1 MKKTLLI
8 TIVLLV
14 SIVKLGF
21 AQNINI
27 DGKSYSVD
35 TLSYF
40 KAGPGTYYSSL
51 RLQSNNRLDV
61 FFLHVDL
68 TLPHVQLKAALGR
81 DSIYTGERP
90 SELAKRKSK
99 EGEVYFAGTN
109 ADFYVTQGYV
119 GYPVGGTIV
128 NSELATIPN
137 SRRIFSIDDQKI
149 PHIGVMSYAG
159 NIITATETWTIN
171 TVNHL
176 RNENQMVLYNQ
187 HNGKVTRTNAFG
199 TEVLVELLPNQTW
212 GSNKNIRVKVIKIE
226 TNKGSMAIPKNQAVL
241 SGHGTA
247 AAKLNTLKVNDELD
261 INFALSVNGIQNN
274 FMQMVGGDNRLPMLW
289 NGVVEANINNI
300 WNELHPRTGI
310 GFSQDKTKIIFCVVD
325 GRGASAGVTT
335 KQLAELMQ
343 WAGAH
348 TAFNMDGGGSSA
360 MYVKE
365 FGPMNTTSDG
375 SERAVANAI
384 YAVSTS
390 PTDNNVAEIMSYE
403 ATLKLPPY
411 GIFKPRFLAYNQ
423 YGMLLN
429 KDLQDVQLSCDPAI
443 GHINSDGFFVAA
455 PNGNGVLNANYN
467 GIQTQ
472 IKIKIVQEA
481 EIAIRLDSVVVDNFK
496 HYAIEVQSKIGLNT
510 MQIQPN
516 ALTWTV
522 EDPAICDVQNGIV
535 NALSNGRTR
544 VFGQLGNFKDTVVV
558 IVETPTHRNLVQDNF
573 SNTSNWQL
581 TASLSSWNASLNNN
595 ELPANWQH
603 GARINY
609 IFKTTRAPFIKLTQP
624 LRIYGLPDSVKIVVN
639 TQSAKFNNIIVGM
652 RTANSNTTA
661 VNFTNIAQNTDVEL
675 KFPISQFVSNTADR
689 LSYPLRFEYMTLFLD
704 AAGHVQDKEYNI
716 FVKDISLTYNNITSS
731 VINNC
736 IKSGFVIYPNP
747 ANSDEIFVS
756 SKSFLEPSATIN
768 VYNTAGQLLQSKKRI
783 DSVEQQSMD
792 ISSLPKGNYILQIQ
806 HNKGYESQKFSKQ

>member
-1 MKKTLLI
+1 MKKILLLI
-8 TIVLLV
+8 IVLLV
-14 SIVKLGF
+14 SMVKLSF

-27 DGKSYSVD
+27 DGKSFSVD

-61 FFLHVDL
+61 FFLHVDA
-68 TLPHVQLKAALGR
+68 THPHVQFKAALGR

-99 EGEVYFAGTN
+99 EGDVYFAGTN
-109 ADFYVTQGYV
+109 GDFYVTQGFV

-159 NIITATETWTIN
+159 SIITASETWTIN

-176 RNENQMVLYNQ
+176 RNDNQLVLYNQ

-212 GSNKNIRVKVIKIE
+212 GSNKNIRVKVTKTE
-226 TNKGSMAIPKNQAVL
+226 TNKGSMAIPKGQAVL

-247 AAKLNTLKVNDELD
+247 ATKLNTLKVNDELE

-274 FMQMVGGDNRLPMLW
+274 FMQMIGGDNRLPMLW
-289 NGVVEANINNI
+289 NGVVEANISNI
-300 WNELHPRTGI
+300 WNELHPRTAI

-365 FGPMNTTSDG
+365 FGPMNNTSDG
-375 SERAVANAI
+375 SERAVANSI
-384 YAVSTS
+384 FAVSTS
-390 PTDNNVAEIMSYE
+390 PTDNNIAEIMSYE

-429 KDLQDVQLSCDPAI
+429 KDLQNVQLSCDPAI
-443 GHINSDGFFVAA
+443 GYINGDGFFVAA
-455 PNGNGVLNANYN
+455 PNGNGVLNANLN

-481 EIAIRLDSVVVDNFK
+481 EIAIRLDSVIVDNFK
-496 HYAIEVQSKIGLNT
+496 PYSIEVQSKIGLNT

-522 EDPAICDVQNGIV
+522 ENPAICNVQEGII

-544 VFGQLGNFKDTVVV
+544 IFGQLGNFKDTIHV
-558 IVETPTHRNLVQDNF
+558 IVEMPQSRNFVQDNF
-573 SNTSNWQL
+573 SNTANWQL
-581 TASLSSWNASLNNN
+581 TASLSSWNATLNSNQ
-595 ELPANWQH
+595 LPANWRH

-609 IFKTTRAPFIKLTQP
+609 IFKTARAPFIKLAQP
-624 LRIYGLPDSVKIVVN
+624 LRIYGMPDSVKIVLN
-639 TQSAKFNNIIVGM
+639 TQNAKFSSIIVGM
-652 RTANSNTTA
+652 RAANSNSSA

-675 KFPISQFVSNTADR
+675 KFPVSQFVSNTADR

-704 AAGHVQDKEYNI
+704 AAGHVQDNNYNI
-716 FVKDISLTYNNITSS
+716 FIKDISLIYDNITSS
-731 VINNC
+731 VTNNT
-736 IKSGFVIYPNP
+736 IDSGFGIYPNP
-747 ANSDEIFVS
+747 ANGNEIFIS
-756 SKSFLEPSATIN
+756 SNKLFQQSATIN
-768 VYNTAGQLLQSKKRI
+768 VYNTAGQLLQSQKAINSLVKQRI
-783 DSVEQQSMD
+783 D
-792 ISSLPKGNYILQIQ
+792 ISALSKGNYILQIQ
-806 HNKGYESQKFSKQ
+806 YKNTNESLKFSKK